1 MTMSRSSPLATYSA
15 LTAIAEKAGLRVVSR
30 DAVKITGD
38 VPESF
43 MKRTPDY
50 SRIRKVL
57 LNGSTLPFA
66 ELTGL
71 EYSLVHNDDVPF

>member
-1 MTMSRSSPLATYSA
+1 
-15 LTAIAEKAGLRVVSR
+15 
-30 DAVKITGD
+30 
-38 VPESF
+38 

-50 SRIRKVL
+50 SQIRKVL

-66 ELTGL
+66 ELAGL